1 MNQERSRYH
10 IIDRQPKSEDIL
22 TEVLEGLSQC
32 PKRLP
37 PKLFYDAQ
45 GSLLFEAITKQPE
58 YYLTRAEQAI
68 LDHIQEPL
76 QALVP
81 HPVTLIELGSGSGAK
96 TRQLLR
102 HLPQATTY
110 VAIDISLDALHSA
123 LSALSQEFLHRQ
135 FIGVAADYGAAF
147 SLPQTIDK
155 NPKLLVYLGSTLGN
169 FDPPEAQDF
178 LERWAQNLSS
188 GDALLIGI
196 DLKKQASILH
206 HAYNDAKGITAAF
219 NRNVLT
225 RINRE
230 CGANFPVN
238 HFSHHAEYQAQNGR
252 IAMYLVSHYAHR
264 VSIAGHEF
272 VFEQGERI
280 LTEYSYKYTI
290 TEFQSLAR
298 QAGWIPLTVWTDPRN
313 AFSLHY
319 LRPYP
324 KGTKDGLHENEI

>member
-45 GSLLFEAITKQPE
+45 GSLLFEAITQQPE
-58 YYLTRAEQAI
+58 YYLTRAEQMI

-102 HLPQATTY
+102 HLPQASTY

-123 LSALSQEFLHRQ
+123 LSALSQEFVHRR
-135 FIGVAADYGAAF
+135 FIGIAADYGTAF
-147 SLPQTIDK
+147 SLPQHIDK

-169 FDPPEAQDF
+169 FDPPDAQSF
-178 LERWAQNLSS
+178 LKQWARTLSTAD
-188 GDALLIGI
+188 GLLIGI
-196 DLKKQASILH
+196 DLKKDAHTLH

-230 CGANFPVN
+230 CGANFPVD
-238 HFSHHAEYQAQNGR
+238 HFSHHAEYQAESGR
-252 IAMYLVSHYAHR
+252 IAMYLVSRYAHR
-264 VSIAGHEF
+264 VNIAGHAF
-272 VFEQGERI
+272 AFEKGERI
-280 LTEYSYKYTI
+280 LTEYSYKYTV
-290 TEFQSLAR
+290 TEFQALAR
-298 QAGWIPLTVWTDPRN
+298 QAGWIAIAAWTDPRN

-319 LRPYP
+319 LRPVPQGP
-324 KGTKDGLHENEI
+324 KD